1 METYQALV
9 GTGETWWW
17 CGESLLILRTQES
30 QDREWRTSQKFHFKR
45 EQRHGAGA
53 KGVVQVFELEGG
65 AAERVPSVQAW
76 GLAEAGW
83 NLRILD
89 AVPLQGPD
97 STGRSPRWPA
107 EGRSDP
113 IPGFKEVQGLP
124 SEGEAG
130 LS

>member
-1 METYQALV
+1 MVVRRKPAYIEN
-9 GTGETWWW
+9 TGVPRQGVENVPEVPLPKGAETW
-17 CGESLLILRTQES
+17 GRS
-30 QDREWRTSQKFHFKR
+30 QR
-45 EQRHGAGA
+45 GCAG
-53 KGVVQVFELEGG
+53 FELEGG

-83 NLRILD
+83 NLRILA

-97 STGRSPRWPA
+97 STGQSPRWPA

-113 IPGFKEVQGLP
+113 IPGFKEAQGLP

-130 LS
+130 LT